1 MTVDN
6 VLICLLCL
14 ITLMVSFSS
23 TSSIRDIIHNCRCSR
38 EERNWKNI
46 FNIFVKDIVNI
57 ILLNIVKDFC
67 KGMFFQSINE
77 LNNDFYN
84 IMDSSDTNSIN
95 HKKVVKSII
104 ENNKYKPTKSILI

>member
-1 MTVDN
+1 MTIDN

-46 FNIFVKDIVNI
+46 FADFII
-57 ILLNIVKDFC
+57 ILICLFGVFILGLIIYFQIFNMNFEESFNNLKNVVIDFFNP
-67 KGMFFQSINE
+67 FF
-77 LNNDFYN
+77 DF
-84 IMDSSDTNSIN
+84 IQ
-95 HKKVVKSII
+95 
-104 ENNKYKPTKSILI
+104 